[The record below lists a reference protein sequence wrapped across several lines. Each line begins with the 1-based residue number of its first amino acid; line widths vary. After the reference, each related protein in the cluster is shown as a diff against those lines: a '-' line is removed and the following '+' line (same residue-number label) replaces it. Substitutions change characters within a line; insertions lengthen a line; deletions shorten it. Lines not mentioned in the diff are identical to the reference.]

1 LPSPFNPLTRHNEEV
16 FMGLPDLTI
25 AQTPPAHS
33 VNPENQCVMERMG
46 SRQLCPFHYPFE
58 IFDLPY

>member
-1 LPSPFNPLTRHNEEV
+1 
-16 FMGLPDLTI
+16 MGLPDLTI

-58 IFDLPY
+58 FFDLPY